1 MKVKAGNEVFYKNRA
16 ELHDKKDGV
25 RKRNAATYQENRSH
39 NLPPGGKNIK
49 NAAHAKQMKD
59 DMTMLKIRDKE
70 ETYADMMEAK
80 GVKKNFG
87 FK

>member
-1 MKVKAGNEVFYKNRA
+1 
-16 ELHDKKDGV
+16 
-25 RKRNAATYQENRSH
+25 
-39 NLPPGGKNIK
+39 
-49 NAAHAKQMKD
+49 MKD